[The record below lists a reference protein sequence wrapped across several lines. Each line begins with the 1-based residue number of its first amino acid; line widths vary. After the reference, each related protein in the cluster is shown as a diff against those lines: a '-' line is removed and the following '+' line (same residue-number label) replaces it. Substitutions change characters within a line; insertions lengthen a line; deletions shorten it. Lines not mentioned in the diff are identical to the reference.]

1 MSAATRVPIGDR
13 IRSQR
18 RNAGVTQ
25 RGLAEAVGVSP
36 AYLSLIESDKR
47 QIGGRLLHRIAER
60 LGVPADAFTAIS
72 DDRLAADLD
81 EVARRLPGGIPGNA
95 AELVAHSPE
104 WARTVLALHARSL
117 TAEARA
123 FRLADRFARDPE
135 WMSFAHDILSRITS
149 IRSAAEILSE
159 FGALDE
165 SYRKRFTETLVS
177 ESARLTDVAR
187 TMIEAL
193 QSGTTLDAAGADVR
207 EVDAFLQD
215 EDNYFDRLEQ
225 AVENLERPLPDTLMP
240 SERFAAARAIVERN
254 IGILID
260 REVEAHTFRT
270 EGAARRARGALSRY
284 AAGAFLMPYGP
295 FLEAAVETR
304 YDVEA
309 LAERFHASFEQVAHR
324 LATLRRPGAAGVPF
338 AFLRVDPAGAVSKR
352 LSTPA
357 LRLPLFGACPLWVVY
372 EAFAQPGRTLSQLVD
387 LNGPRFLF
395 LARALEKTPRRMA
408 QPATRFAV
416 MLGVE
421 EERAGEIVY
430 GDLFSSGRDTVVT
443 LAGYECLS
451 CRRVTCAQRV
461 HGAGDDA

>member
-1 MSAATRVPIGDR
+1 MTSATRVPIGDR
-13 IRSQR
+13 IRTHR

-25 RGLAEAVGVSP
+25 RDLASAVGVSP

-60 LGVPADAFTAIS
+60 LGVAPDAFTQIS

-81 EVARRLPGGIPGNA
+81 EVARRLPGGAPGNA
-95 AELVAHSPE
+95 AELVAFSPE
-104 WARTVLALHARSL
+104 WARLVLALHARSL

-159 FGALDE
+159 FDTLDD
-165 SYRKRFTETLVS
+165 SYRRRFTETLAS

-187 TMIEAL
+187 SMIEAL
-193 QSGTTLDAAGADVR
+193 RSGAAVDAAGADVR
-207 EVDAFLQD
+207 EVDAFLHD
-215 EDNYFDRLEQ
+215 GNNYFDAIER
-225 AVENLERPLPDTLMP
+225 AVEGIERPLPAALMP
-240 SERFAAARAIVERN
+240 SERFGAARAIVERLV
-254 IGILID
+254 GPVID
-260 REVEAHTFRT
+260 REVERHAFRT

-284 AAGAFLMPYGP
+284 AAGALLMPYGP
-295 FLEAAVETR
+295 FLETAVETR
-304 YDVEA
+304 YDIDA
-309 LAERFHASFEQVAHR
+309 LMERFHTSVEQVAHR

-338 AFLRVDPAGAVSKR
+338 AFLRVDPAGTVSKR

-357 LRLPLFGACPLWVVY
+357 LRLPLFGACPLWAVY
-372 EAFAQPGRTLSQLVD
+372 EAFTQPGRTVAQLAD
-387 LNGPRFLF
+387 LNGSRFL
-395 LARALEKTPRRMA
+395 LVARAVEKSARRMA
-408 QPATRFAV
+408 QPATRFSV

-430 GDLFSSGRDTVVT
+430 GDPFQSRRESVVT
-443 LAGYECLS
+443 FAGYECLS
-451 CRRVTCAQRV
+451 CRREGCTQRV
-461 HGAGDDA
+461 HGAGEGD